1 MKKRQRAA
9 LALICLLVFATG
21 SLAEAPTDI
30 QGLEAVPEIAGAPA
44 EPTVGEADAAALI
57 EQGETGA
64 GRMLWEELPDGS
76 ASSPTLAGDG
86 AALVLPQGLSAVAEE
101 AFAGC
106 EAVSVRIPDGATDIG
121 ARTFADCAALLCVRI
136 PESVTAIAGDAFD
149 GCAMDM
155 VIRGVAGSEAWRFAQ
170 EKGFAFEREDDGIAV
185 LNLII
190 DPDEFQSVVD
200 SPDHSYRAEGASIR
214 LLPSEGE
221 ETTLP
226 LEYIRGRGNSTWR
239 VDEKKPFRLK
249 LESGAGLLGMGANK
263 NWALMANSMDRSLL
277 RNRLVAYM
285 GRALGL
291 EYTPWMEPVD
301 FYVNGEYMGSYVLS
315 EDVRIANSRVAI
327 GQIDPSVTGGDA
339 ITGGYLVALTEFFTE
354 AEENRFTTRRNVRF
368 LMEDPTFDG
377 SDAAAREQY
386 DYITDYLQRTEDAIY
401 GDGCRDGDGVS
412 YAEYM
417 DVDSAAR
424 YWWVQEFTANQDAF
438 ITPSTYLYK
447 KRDGKLY
454 WGPLWDFDKAMVE
467 ASWSANPFNNRPMPW
482 LDHLR
487 ESDPVYQR
495 ALLEAWGEMD
505 AVVSD
510 ITRAGGVLDQYA
522 EALRD
527 SWEKNRQRWLADE
540 LGENATI
547 DDQVAALRAFFE
559 SRRAAITANLDELL
573 TKVHCTITFMD
584 GDTVLSR
591 ESARSGE
598 PLYAS
603 MALAKPEKDGCLF
616 LGWLGSDGESVDASS
631 VFVTDTVLQAHFVR
645 DEDATRPEYLFF
657 RPCDMWV
664 DIHNGDEGLPVAFFP
679 DDVQDKRIEWESSD
693 AAVAEAGLDEF
704 GEFRVVAKA
713 VGDAVI
719 TGTMRSGLN
728 RSFAVHVYDSN
739 ENPVG
744 TLISIAPD
752 RDSLALNVGKRGQM
766 RMMLTPANSR
776 AALTFA
782 SSDDTIAA
790 VDEWYGVVTALSP
803 GECTITATDM
813 DTGLQA
819 QYDVVIT
826 G

>member
-1 MKKRQRAA
+1 MPAG
-9 LALICLLVFATG
+9 ICDGA
-21 SLAEAPTDI
+21 LAEAPTDI

-44 EPTVGEADAAALI
+44 EPTVGEADAALI

-121 ARTFADCAALLCVRI
+121 ARDFADCAALLCVRI

-155 VIRGVAGSEAWRFAQ
+155 VIRGVA
-170 EKGFAFEREDDGIAV
+170 
-185 LNLII
+185 
-190 DPDEFQSVVD
+190 
-200 SPDHSYRAEGASIR
+200 
-214 LLPSEGE
+214 
-221 ETTLP
+221 
-226 LEYIRGRGNSTWR
+226 
-239 VDEKKPFRLK
+239 
-249 LESGAGLLGMGANK
+249 
-263 NWALMANSMDRSLL
+263 
-277 RNRLVAYM
+277 
-285 GRALGL
+285 
-291 EYTPWMEPVD
+291 
-301 FYVNGEYMGSYVLS
+301 GSYVLS

-559 SRRAAITANLDELL
+559 SRRAAITANLDALL

-819 QYDVVIT
+819 QYDVVVT

>member
-1 MKKRQRAA
+1 MPAGICDGA
-9 LALICLLVFATG
+9 LAEV
-21 SLAEAPTDI
+21 PTDI

-121 ARTFADCAALLCVRI
+121 ARAFADCAALLCVRI

-155 VIRGVAGSEAWRFAQ
+155 VIRGVA
-170 EKGFAFEREDDGIAV
+170 
-185 LNLII
+185 
-190 DPDEFQSVVD
+190 
-200 SPDHSYRAEGASIR
+200 
-214 LLPSEGE
+214 
-221 ETTLP
+221 
-226 LEYIRGRGNSTWR
+226 
-239 VDEKKPFRLK
+239 
-249 LESGAGLLGMGANK
+249 
-263 NWALMANSMDRSLL
+263 
-277 RNRLVAYM
+277 
-285 GRALGL
+285 
-291 EYTPWMEPVD
+291 
-301 FYVNGEYMGSYVLS
+301 GSYVLS

-495 ALLEAWGEMD
+495 AVGGLGGDGCRRLRHHPRGR
-505 AVVSD
+505 
-510 ITRAGGVLDQYA
+510 RAGPVRGGASGL
-522 EALRD
+522 
-527 SWEKNRQRWLADE
+527 
-540 LGENATI
+540 LGEKPP
-547 DDQVAALRAFFE
+547 E
-559 SRRAAITANLDELL
+559 
-573 TKVHCTITFMD
+573 
-584 GDTVLSR
+584 
-591 ESARSGE
+591 
-598 PLYAS
+598 
-603 MALAKPEKDGCLF
+603 MAC
-616 LGWLGSDGESVDASS
+616 
-631 VFVTDTVLQAHFVR
+631 
-645 DEDATRPEYLFF
+645 
-657 RPCDMWV
+657 
-664 DIHNGDEGLPVAFFP
+664 
-679 DDVQDKRIEWESSD
+679 
-693 AAVAEAGLDEF
+693 
-704 GEFRVVAKA
+704 
-713 VGDAVI
+713 
-719 TGTMRSGLN
+719 
-728 RSFAVHVYDSN
+728 
-739 ENPVG
+739 
-744 TLISIAPD
+744 
-752 RDSLALNVGKRGQM
+752 
-766 RMMLTPANSR
+766 
-776 AALTFA
+776 
-782 SSDDTIAA
+782 
-790 VDEWYGVVTALSP
+790 
-803 GECTITATDM
+803 
-813 DTGLQA
+813 
-819 QYDVVIT
+819 
-826 G
+826 